1 MRRAGETMN
10 VLIVFAHHE
19 HQSFNAAL
27 LQRSLDVLAREGHT
41 VEVSDLYGMGF
52 DPVASRSDFLERR
65 FPERLQYDREQKH
78 STAHGTFSPDIA
90 SEVEK
95 LIRCDCLI
103 LQFPLWW
110 FSVPAILKGWFDRI
124 LVNGLAYGAG
134 RRYDTGGLRG
144 RRAMLTVTTAAYE
157 TMCSPGGLVGELD
170 VVLWP
175 IQNGT
180 LAYTG
185 FEVLPPF
192 VGYSVSY
199 VDDETRRGYLDAY
212 EARLR
217 SLATTPPIDFHRLAD
232 FGPDWKLK
240 DGVEPRAIGQA
251 RSGALL

>member
-1 MRRAGETMN
+1 MN
-10 VLIVFAHHE
+10 VLIVYAHQE

-27 LQRSLDVLAREGHT
+27 LQRSIDVLVSQSHA
-41 VEVSDLYGMGF
+41 VELSDLYGMGF
-52 DPVASRSDFLERR
+52 NPVATQSDFLDRR

-78 STAHGTFSPDIA
+78 STAHHTFSPDIA

-95 LIRCDCLI
+95 LMRCDLLI

-134 RRYDTGGLRG
+134 RRYDTGGLKG
-144 RRAMLTVTTAAYE
+144 RRAMVAITTAAYE

-199 VDDETRRGYLDAY
+199 VDDDTRRGYLDAY
-212 EARLR
+212 EQRLR
-217 SLATTPPIDFHRLAD
+217 SLETTRPLDFHGLGE
-232 FGPDWKLK
+232 FGPDWRLK
-240 DGVEPRAIGQA
+240 EGVTPRAVGQM
-251 RSGALL
+251 RSGAVL